1 VAVRAFGVFELD
13 DVAGEL
19 RRQGRLVHLTGQPLK
34 ALCLLVAHHG
44 ILVTRDELRE
54 HIWND
59 GRFVDFERNLNF
71 CIAQVREALGDSA
84 RGARFIETVPR
95 RGYRFIADVR
105 TIRDHVAVPPR
116 AEPATTNRQPATGH
130 WLLPTRRWFWAAVI
144 PLLLIQAPPA
154 NPAHTRET
162 TTPAAR
168 AALEQGFADLRDGRD
183 GRRRSVSRFREAIR
197 LDPRFAEAHY
207 ALASAYLDLAGAR
220 ELPAAPALSQ
230 ARGAALR
237 AVALED
243 VSDTRTV
250 LGLVRLLNDWDWRGA
265 RREFVRSQ
273 SLQQNADSTLAA
285 YARYLSAAGEPRL
298 AMETIDRAEAISPS
312 CDLALWESAMVRYRA
327 RRPLEALEKARAVLE
342 HANHDWTANVAWLS
356 LLIHADGEQWTVAA
370 GDARTLGARIDE
382 GSREAVLAFVRS
394 AAERSAAALG
404 PERRPVW
411 TATLFAAAADADA
424 ALDWLEQAAMEHD
437 PDVPFSL
444 RDPVFD
450 RLRGSERYQRLVTAV
465 GVPAERGSDSAR
477 QLFVIE
483 HPGRRM
489 RPAEDA
495 RDDLIAQRQA
505 AVAVGEI
512 DKAAP
517 GRQ

>member
-1 VAVRAFGVFELD
+1 VYARAVAVRSFGVFELD

-34 ALCLLVAHHG
+34 TLCLLVARSG
-44 ILVTRDELRE
+44 TLVTRDELRK
-54 HIWND
+54 HIWDD

-84 RGARFIETVPR
+84 RSARFIETVPR

-105 TIRDHVAVPPR
+105 TIRDHVALPPR
-116 AEPATTNRQPATGH
+116 AEPATGNRFV
-130 WLLPTRRWFWAAVI
+130 PTRRWFWAAII
-144 PLLLIQAPPA
+144 PLLLIQAPPG

-207 ALASAYLDLAGAR
+207 ALASAYLDLAGER

-265 RREFVRSQ
+265 RREFARAL
-273 SLQQNADSTLAA
+273 SLEPNADSTLAA

-312 CDLALWESAMVRYRA
+312 CDLALWESAMIRYRA
-327 RRPLEALEKARAVLE
+327 RRPLEALEKGRAVLE
-342 HANHDWTANVAWLS
+342 HTNHDWTTRVAWLS
-356 LLIHADGEQWTVAA
+356 LLIHADREEWTRAA
-370 GDARTLGARIDE
+370 GDARTLGARIDA

-394 AAERSAAALG
+394 AAERAATALG

-411 TATLFAAAADADA
+411 TATLYAASADAEA
-424 ALDWLEQAAMEHD
+424 ALDWLEQAATEHD

-450 RLRGSERYQRLVTAV
+450 GLRANERYQRLVTAV
-465 GVPAERGSDSAR
+465 GVPAGRGSDSAR

-495 RDDLIAQRQA
+495 RDDLIAQRQP

>member
-1 VAVRAFGVFELD
+1 VYARAVAVRAFGVFELD

-34 ALCLLVAHHG
+34 ALCLLVARNG
-44 ILVTRDELRE
+44 TLVTRDELRK
-54 HIWND
+54 HIWDD

-105 TIRDHVAVPPR
+105 SIRDESARH
-116 AEPATTNRQPATGH
+116 G
-130 WLLPTRRWFWAAVI
+130 LLATRRWFWAAVI
-144 PLLLIQAPPA
+144 PLLLLQAPPE

-162 TTPAAR
+162 TTAAAR
-168 AALEQGFADLRDGRD
+168 AALEQGFADLRGGRD

-197 LDPRFAEAHY
+197 LDPRLAEAHY
-207 ALASAYLDLAGAR
+207 ALASAYLDLAGER

-250 LGLVRLLNDWDWRGA
+250 LGVVRLLNDWDWRGA
-265 RREFVRSQ
+265 RREFVRSL
-273 SLQQNADSTLAA
+273 SLEPNADSTLAA

-327 RRPLEALEKARAVLE
+327 GRPLEALAKARAVLE
-342 HANHDWTANVAWLS
+342 HANHDWTTKVAWLS
-356 LLIHADGEQWTVAA
+356 LLIHADREEWTLAA
-370 GDARTLGARIDE
+370 GEARTLGARIDE
-382 GSREAVLAFVRS
+382 GSREAVLAFVRF
-394 AAERSAAALG
+394 AADRSATALG

-411 TATLFAAAADADA
+411 TATLYAAAADAEA
-424 ALDWLEQAAMEHD
+424 ALDWLEQAATEHD

-450 RLRGSERYQRLVTAV
+450 RLRASERYQRLVTAV
-465 GVPAERGSDSAR
+465 GVPAGRRSDSAR
-477 QLFVIE
+477 QLLVIE